1 VRRSHR
7 WHTFARDVVLAGTG
21 IEPMRPDI
29 TNALQ
34 QPSPEGLAVP
44 L

>member
-1 VRRSHR
+1 MGVG
-7 WHTFARDVVLAGTG
+7 ADQPCLAGTG

-29 TNALQ
+29 THALQ
-34 QPSPEGLAVP
+34 QPTPEGLAVP